1 MGNWLAELAGNG
13 VAPHE
18 FGVFVR
24 SVLEIPR
31 ARMAVEKSGM
41 AYKVLD
47 NEVETT
53 SGHVSISTMHLDKG
67 FEYRAVAVMACDD
80 KVVPLQERMETIG
93 DDADLEEVYETE
105 RHLL

>member
-1 MGNWLAELAGNG
+1 MSLAFL
-13 VAPHE
+13 
-18 FGVFVR
+18 FVLFQKYR
-24 SVLEIPR
+24 VPAWRLKNP
-31 ARMAVEKSGM
+31 GWPN
-41 AYKVLD
+41 KVLD